1 MEKIGY
7 QVIHKSRNGEKP
19 AKCVNCGGK
28 GVFRVTFEDTWGKLI
43 VTLCDEC
50 RRKEYKDL
58 KLQSR
63 LDWPAI
69 A

>member
-1 MEKIGY
+1 MKKMGY
-7 QVIHKSRNGEKP
+7 KAIPWQERETKKP
-19 AKCVNCGGK
+19 KCANCGGK
-28 GVFRVTFEDTWGKLI
+28 GTARVTFEDTWGKLI

-50 RRKEYKDL
+50 RKKEYEDL

>member
-1 MEKIGY
+1 MERTGRQI
-7 QVIHKSRNGEKP
+7 INRNRNGGKP
-19 AKCVNCGGK
+19 AKCANCGGK
-28 GVFRVTFEDTWGKLI
+28 GIFKVTFEDNWGRLI

-50 RRKEYKDL
+50 SRKEYEDL

-63 LDWPAI
+63 LDWPVI